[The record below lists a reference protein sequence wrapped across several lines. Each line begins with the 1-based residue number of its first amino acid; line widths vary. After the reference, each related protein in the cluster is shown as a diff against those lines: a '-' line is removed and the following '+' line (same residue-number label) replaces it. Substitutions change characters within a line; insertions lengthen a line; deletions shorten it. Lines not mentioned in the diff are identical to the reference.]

1 MYRFLVVPHIVDI
14 GVKKCRLYKTS
25 ITLFVYYI
33 LTKKGGSKKVMHYY
47 QLYKKFETK
56 MVFLLQQL
64 FNLLKNGSFVLVI
77 FNPCTLVYAIVF
89 HAKSRGFVLSS

>member
-1 MYRFLVVPHIVDI
+1 MYRFLVVAHIVDI

-56 MVFLLQQL
+56 
-64 FNLLKNGSFVLVI
+64 NGFPTS
-77 FNPCTLVYAIVF
+77 AIIQPSQKWKF
-89 HAKSRGFVLSS
+89 RARHF